1 MPVAIAIF
9 VKTPGLSPVKT
20 RLANAIGPAATE
32 CFYFLA
38 CSAVEAVVREV
49 NRINPGL
56 LIPYWA
62 VAEWDGASSPHWKSF
77 PQVYQGE
84 GDLAARMES
93 VYSELV
99 QRHGAVLLMGADSPQ
114 IKPRIL
120 KEAVQWMEET
130 REFVI
135 GPASDGGFYL
145 WGGSQPI
152 PAMIWGQVPYSH
164 PQTADMLCGKIA
176 RLGKVQKL
184 PELFDVDTIQE
195 LILLQREL
203 ENDSEILPAQHRL
216 LNWLNE
222 FIAAQKE
229 FNGEGVVKG

>member
-9 VKTPGLSPVKT
+9 VKTPGLSPFKT

-32 CFYFLA
+32 SFYLLA
-38 CSAVEAVVREV
+38 CSAIEAVVREV
-49 NRINPGL
+49 NRTNPGL

-62 VAEWDGASSPHWKSF
+62 IAEREGASSPYWKSF

-84 GDLAARMES
+84 AELGTRMES
-93 VYSELV
+93 VYSEMV
-99 QRHGAVLLMGADSPQ
+99 QRHGAAILVGADSPQ
-114 IKPRIL
+114 IKPCIL
-120 KEAVQWMEET
+120 KEAAQWILGM

-145 WGGSQPI
+145 IGGSQEI
-152 PAMIWGQVPYSH
+152 PSMIWGQVPYSH
-164 PQTADMLCGKIA
+164 PQTADLLCGKIA

-184 PELFDVDTIQE
+184 PRLFDVDTIQE

-203 ENDSEILPAQHRL
+203 ENDSEKLPAQHRL

-229 FNGEGVVKG
+229 LNGVPDTKG